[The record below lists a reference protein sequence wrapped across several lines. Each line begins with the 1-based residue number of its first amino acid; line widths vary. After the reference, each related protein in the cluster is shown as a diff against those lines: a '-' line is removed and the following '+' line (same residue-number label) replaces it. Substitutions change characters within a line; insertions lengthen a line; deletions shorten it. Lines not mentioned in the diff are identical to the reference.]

1 MTPAFQIELSILI
14 PAIVVGG
21 GAIGFGV
28 VLLKRAAMEMLMAA
42 LDGAAQD
49 IWQA

>member
-1 MTPAFQIELSILI
+1 MTTALV
-14 PAIVVGG
+14 IV
-21 GAIGFGV
+21 GAALVIFAGCIAWMA
-28 VLLKRAAMEMLMAA
+28 VLLKRVALNLLMAA